1 MCGIAG
7 IMGRDDERL
16 IKRMVASIKHR
27 GPDGQGFYQGRHLH
41 LGTCRLSIIDLQFG
55 WQPMYNEA
63 RDKCVVFNGEIYNY
77 KELRRHL
84 LEKGHTLTTHCD
96 TEVIIHLYEEYGARC
111 VEYLQGMFAIA
122 IADGD
127 RLFLARDRLGLK
139 PLYYAFLPEQNLFL
153 FASEIKALLQCEEID
168 CTLNMQALID
178 SMVLFHPVE
187 DHTFFQHIR
196 AFLPGHTMTV
206 SMQANGQLE
215 LASNTYYRPA
225 LAPDAHMTFA
235 EAQEQLTHLLRA
247 SVASH
252 LQADVP
258 IGLSLSGGLDSSVL
272 AMAMQEGYHQRLLTF
287 TVADSA
293 DHPDATQAALIATHL
308 NTAHHVVDV
317 TFADFF
323 DAMPI
328 SFAAAEMPI
337 MPGSP
342 FFLLC
347 KKISEHVKVAL
358 IGEGADELFGGY
370 REYIDRTSLVS
381 RMKRSLDYLAQVG
394 LAPSASVPTLFDRLA
409 SAGTFADYLKQVFE
423 INMGEPLVHQHLEFI
438 DKQAMAA
445 SLEYRV
451 PYLDDAFVAF
461 AHTLPLRFKVNRHL
475 GIQKHILK
483 RVAVDTYGPAL
494 LDVALR
500 QKIGLP
506 SSSTKHQVK
515 FRQLCQAVLPDD
527 YLKKHAFGAYFL
539 SKDQLLLFDLF
550 IEIFQRHRGILP
562 ADFAMLA
569 FVQEL
574 ASGPIDM
581 RLYR

>member
-16 IKRMVASIKHR
+16 IRRMVASIRHR
-27 GPDGQGFYQGRHLH
+27 GPDGQGFFQSRNLH

-55 WQPMYNEA
+55 WQPVYNEA

-84 LEKGHTLTTHCD
+84 LDKGHTFTTHCD

-111 VEYLQGMFAIA
+111 VEYLHGMFAFA

-168 CTLNMQALID
+168 FAVNMQALID

-187 DHTFFQHIR
+187 DHTFFQNIR

-215 LASNTYYRPA
+215 LASETYYRPA
-225 LAPDAHMTFA
+225 LAPDAQMTFA

-258 IGLSLSGGLDSSVL
+258 VGLSLSGGLDSSVL
-272 AMAMQEGYHQRLLTF
+272 AMAMQESYNQRLLTF

-293 DHPDATQAALIATHL
+293 DHPDVTQAAFMATQL

-323 DAMPI
+323 NTIPI
-328 SFAAAEMPI
+328 NFAAAEMPI
-337 MPGSP
+337 LPGST

-370 REYIDRTSLVS
+370 REYIDRAYLVA
-381 RMKRSLDYLAQVG
+381 RMKHNLEYLAQAG
-394 LAPSASVPTLFDRLA
+394 LAPSTSVLARFERLTC
-409 SAGTFADYLKQVFE
+409 AGTFADYLKQVFE
-423 INMGEPLVHQHLEFI
+423 INMGDQLVHHHLEFI

-506 SSSTKHQVK
+506 SSSTKHQVR
-515 FRQLCQAVLPDD
+515 FSQLCQAVLPED
-527 YLKKHAFGAYFL
+527 YLKKHTFGAYFL

-550 IEIFQRHRGILP
+550 VEIFQHHRGILP
-562 ADFAMLA
+562 ADFAMQA
-569 FVQEL
+569 FLQEQ
-574 ASGPIDM
+574 AARPIDIGSYM
-581 RLYR
+581 